1 VNKNLSEGGL
11 RKMKVLKVSLTG
23 VLLTIAICIFVSC
36 CVKPVEAGS
45 LSNTKISWDQF
56 TSIADI
62 NNPVT
67 IDLTGFFDFETDT
80 GNLFSPDGL
89 VYSQVFP
96 GIGSADGF
104 NVYVYQFQVFLGSD
118 VSLTE
123 VSFGFPVN
131 PENFP
136 VDIASSVT
144 SFWVN
149 EQNPSIG
156 IGDASVAPT
165 GATWDNGVLKFTF
178 SNPFQGVSFIVGVF
192 APKNMPPEETIAKL
206 GTDPANASPT
216 LPLPTVYMPTPEPSV
231 VVCFCLGLVAC
242 LIKGG
247 RRSLAGFI
255 GKRRD

>member
-45 LSNTKISWDQF
+45 LSNTEISWAQF

-67 IDLTGFFDFETDT
+67 DALTGFFDFETDT
-80 GNLFSPDGL
+80 GNPFSPDGL

-104 NVYVYQFQVFLGSD
+104 NVYVYQFQVFPGSD

-136 VDIASSVT
+136 VDIASPVT

-156 IGDASVAPT
+156 IGDASVAPI

-178 SNPFQGVSFIVGVF
+178 PPFQGVSFIVGVF
-192 APKNMPPEETIAKL
+192 APKNMPPEETVAKL